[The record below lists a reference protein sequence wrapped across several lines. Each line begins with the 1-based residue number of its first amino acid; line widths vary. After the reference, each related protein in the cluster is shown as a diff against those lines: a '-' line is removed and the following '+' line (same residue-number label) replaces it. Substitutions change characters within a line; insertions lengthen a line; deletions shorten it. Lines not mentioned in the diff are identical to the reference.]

1 MERRR
6 WPRIPASL
14 VAAIGL
20 CFPGA
25 AALAEPR
32 SEADH
37 LFARGL
43 QAMEAG
49 DFPAACPALS
59 ESYRLDPLLGTLFT
73 LAECERLARRSA
85 TALGHYEA
93 FLAKV
98 KALSPAERHRHKDR
112 EKVALQQRDVMSV
125 VAPRLVLK
133 LPLAAADTR
142 LRARVDLD
150 GLEVPLASLGT
161 SMRVDPGGHNV
172 SVTTPDGVERSAV
185 SVVEREEKIIELA
198 LPKALARV
206 GAPVPQPRSAGAP
219 VAAYIAGGV
228 GAAGLV
234 VGAVTGILAITKKS
248 EVDAGCDANK
258 RCSPAGKA
266 AADALQSRALVSNI
280 GFAVGAVGV
289 GAAIVLLLT
298 RSKDPPP
305 RVEAARLVPLLSV
318 TGPHEAWIGI
328 ERSF

>member
-6 WPRIPASL
+6 WPRIPASI
-14 VAAIGL
+14 AAALSL
-20 CFPGA
+20 CFPFRS
-25 AALAEPR
+25 ALAEPKP
-32 SEADH
+32 EADR

-43 QAMEAG
+43 QGMEAG

-98 KALSPAERHRHKDR
+98 KALPPAERHRHKDR

-133 LPLAAADTR
+133 LPLAAMDTR

-161 SMRVDPGGHNV
+161 SMRVDPGSHNV

-185 SVVEREEKIIELA
+185 SVVEREEKIVDLA
-198 LPKALARV
+198 LPRASPLIGVSA
-206 GAPVPQPRSAGAP
+206 PQPPSAGAP
-219 VAAYIAGGV
+219 IAAYVAGGV
-228 GAAGLV
+228 GAAGLL

-289 GAAIVLLLT
+289 GVSVVLLLT
-298 RSKDPPP
+298 HRKDPPP
-305 RVEAARLVPLLSV
+305 RVGSAGLVPLLAV
-318 TGPHEAWIGI
+318 AGPRDAWIGI

>member
-1 MERRR
+1 
-6 WPRIPASL
+6 
-14 VAAIGL
+14 
-20 CFPGA
+20 
-25 AALAEPR
+25 
-32 SEADH
+32 
-37 LFARGL
+37 
-43 QAMEAG
+43 MEAG
-49 DFPAACPALS
+49 DFPAACPALA

-98 KALSPAERHRHKDR
+98 KALPPGERHRHKDR

-133 LPLAAADTR
+133 LPLAAVDTR

-150 GLEVPLASLGT
+150 GLEVPLASLGA
-161 SMRVDPGGHNV
+161 SMRVDPGSHNV

-185 SVVEREEKIIELA
+185 SVVEREEKIVELA
-198 LPKALARV
+198 LPKPLPLV
-206 GAPVPQPRSAGAP
+206 GAPAPQPPSAGAP
-219 VAAYIAGGV
+219 IAAYVAGGV

-234 VGAVTGILAITKKS
+234 VGAVAGILAITKKS

-289 GAAIVLLLT
+289 GVSIVLLLT
-298 RSKDPPP
+298 RSKEPSP
-305 RVEAARLVPLLSV
+305 RVEAAGLFPVVSV
-318 TGPHEAWIGI
+318 AGPRDAWIGI